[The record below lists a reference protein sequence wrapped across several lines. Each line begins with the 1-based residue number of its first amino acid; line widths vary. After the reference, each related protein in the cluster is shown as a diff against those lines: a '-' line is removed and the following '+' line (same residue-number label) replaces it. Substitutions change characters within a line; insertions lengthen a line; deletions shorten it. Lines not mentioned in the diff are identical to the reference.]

1 MLIVDDTG
9 FVKKGDQSVGVA
21 RQYTGTVGATANAQI
36 GVFLASASAKGA
48 ACVDRALYLPRAWT
62 DDPGRCR
69 AAGIPETVRFA
80 TKLTLAQHMLER
92 ASRRRSRRA
101 GSWGIRSTAARMP
114 SGAGWRIAGGRM
126 C

>member
-9 FVKKGDQSVGVA
+9 FVKKGDHSVGVA

-69 AAGIPETVRFA
+69 AAGIPETMRFA
-80 TKLTLAQHMLER
+80 IKLTLAQHMLER
-92 ASRRRSRRA
+92 AFAAVIPACWVVGDSFYGRSHAFRR
-101 GSWGIRSTAARMP
+101 
-114 SGAGWRIAGGRM
+114 
-126 C
+126 